1 MAGIALRYDYNK
13 KAERKQWEFN
23 MRRRYVDF
31 AQNTGENKPIDKQ
44 IRRSPLFHQELLV
57 T

>member
-44 IRRSPLFHQELLV
+44 IRRRTLSYQELLA